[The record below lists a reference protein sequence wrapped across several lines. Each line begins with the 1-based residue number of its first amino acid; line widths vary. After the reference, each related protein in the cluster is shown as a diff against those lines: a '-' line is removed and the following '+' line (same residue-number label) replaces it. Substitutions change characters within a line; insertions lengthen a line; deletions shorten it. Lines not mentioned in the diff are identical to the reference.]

1 MKDFLQY
8 LRENRVSYLVSILTL
23 VMTFMVSTLSFLVYN
38 VADTTSQNMEDKVQ
52 IIAYVDSLE
61 SEYFKDTARE
71 GLESLPNVDK
81 VVYKESAE
89 ELEGFIEDLD
99 LGGELFQD
107 VLEENPLEDTL
118 YIHLKDSSKIESTYN
133 QVLELEEFDEES
145 VLFNEEGV
153 EIVENLNVMVNVSII
168 TLIIVVSTITIPII
182 NILVKNS
189 IDARSSEIRV
199 KRLIGAKKFSIIS
212 PILLELLVM
221 LLLAILLFSIISYYL
236 LKFLR
241 DAIDS
246 FGVSMIEVGSL
257 TPIFTNS
264 LSVNLVFGLVLMLG
278 MLLYVSVRKIK
289 V

>member
-8 LRENRVSYLVSILTL
+8 LRENRMSYLVSILTL
-23 VMTFMVSTLSFLVYN
+23 VMTFMVSALSFLVYS
-38 VADTTSQNMEDKVQ
+38 VAEVTSQNMEDKVQ
-52 IIAYVDSLE
+52 IIGYVDNLE

-99 LGGELFQD
+99 LGGELFED
-107 VLEENPLEDTL
+107 VLEDNPLEDTV

-133 QVLELEEFDEES
+133 QIIELEEFSEET

-153 EIVENLNVMVNVSII
+153 EIIENLNVMVNVSII
-168 TLIIVVSTITIPII
+168 TLIVLVSTITIPII

-199 KRLIGAKKFSIIS
+199 KRLIGARKFSILS
-212 PILLELLVM
+212 PILLELLIM
-221 LLLAILLFSIISYYL
+221 LLVAIGIFVVLAYYL

-241 DAIDS
+241 DVVESI
-246 FGVSMIEVGSL
+246 GVSMIEVGSL
-257 TPIFTNS
+257 TPIFANS
-264 LSVNLVFGLVLMLG
+264 LSVNIVFGLVLMLG
-278 MLLYVSVRKIK
+278 MLIYVSFRKIK